1 MTRHLLIL
9 ALAVPLVAIT
19 IAFDGRVFHRDAE
32 QVVFYP
38 TYGFRQGTDWIISV
52 RAKVQEPRDVTA
64 AFNTFLSRLP
74 KRDDSETGR
83 FKSRV
88 ADFLADDESGEDVR
102 VRFEND
108 PEQRAYRITDA
119 AGRFPQTNAN
129 GIVEGSL
136 RLPDAVAQGLLTQQR
151 STQGWLS
158 YRAISD
164 EHTGTGRVR
173 LIGPTGVSVIS
184 DIDDTIKVTE
194 IPAGGSIVALNT
206 FYRDFAPT
214 TELSAR
220 YKALGDAAFHYVSGG
235 PWQLYGPVSTF
246 LIGGGRFPEGTFH
259 MKSLTGGIRTPI
271 TSLEDLSRFALPG
284 GTFEHKISQITTL
297 MERFPGRRFVLI
309 GDSGEQDPEIYRE
322 VQSRFGTQVQEIVI
336 RDLTNARQLTPARL
350 TGMTVVAAPTVV
362 HGVSQLAH

>member
-1 MTRHLLIL
+1 MTRELLIL
-9 ALAVPLVAIT
+9 GLAVPLVAIT
-19 IAFDGRVFHRDAE
+19 IAFPRSAFHRDAE

-38 TYGFRQGTDWIISV
+38 TYGFRQGTDWIIPL

-64 AFNTFLSRLP
+64 AFNTLPGRLP
-74 KRDDSETGR
+74 ARDDSETGR

-88 ADFLADDESGEDVR
+88 ADFLADDESGEDVC

-108 PEQRAYRITDA
+108 PELREYRIIDA
-119 AGRFPQTNAN
+119 RGRFPQTNAN

-136 RLPDAVAQGLLTQQR
+136 RLPDAVARRLLTQQH
-151 STQGWLS
+151 SPGGWLT
-158 YRAISD
+158 YRAVSD

-184 DIDDTIKVTE
+184 DIDDTIKITE
-194 IPAGGSIVALNT
+194 IPAGGRIVALNT
-206 FYRDFAPT
+206 FYREFAPT

-235 PWQLYGPVSTF
+235 PWQLYRPLSTF

-271 TSLEDLSRFALPG
+271 TSLEDLSRFVLPG
-284 GTFEHKISQITTL
+284 GTFEHKISQITTI
-297 MERFPGRRFVLI
+297 MERFPDRTFVLI

-322 VQSRFGTQVQEIVI
+322 VQSRFGSRVQEIII
-336 RDLTNARQLTPARL
+336 RDLENARELAPARL
-350 TGMTVVAAPTVV
+350 TGMTVAAPTVLP
-362 HGVSQLAH
+362 GVSQLAR